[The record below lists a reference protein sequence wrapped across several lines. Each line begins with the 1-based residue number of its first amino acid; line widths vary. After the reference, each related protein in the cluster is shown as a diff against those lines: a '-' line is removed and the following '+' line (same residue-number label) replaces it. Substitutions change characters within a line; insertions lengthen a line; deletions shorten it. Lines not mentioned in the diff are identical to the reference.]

1 MHNEGCECETWLWLA
16 AIIDMQALLAA
27 TLLLSTTSAL
37 RTPPHHAALSRREAA
52 ASVVAAVAASLL
64 PTRPALARMSA
75 EEMDALELKSLS
87 NPGVLLPS
95 GVRVIDVLEGT
106 GPLPA
111 KGDRVWT
118 HFKVWSGGFR
128 KGVPADSSF
137 KDTRPYDWSLGTP
150 DARMLVGADEGAQ
163 GMREGGWRRLVIPA
177 RLAYGEV
184 GLPFGTR
191 GAYLIKPNEDVYFE
205 LNMVDGGSGKCMS
218 VLAPASVPEKGQ
230 RRLKSI
236 SCVRGAP

>member
-1 MHNEGCECETWLWLA
+1 MCMQRLILA
-16 AIIDMQALLAA
+16 F
-27 TLLLSTTSAL
+27 TLLVSTSAL
-37 RTPPHHAALSRREAA
+37 RTPPQRATLSRREAA
-52 ASVVAAVAASLL
+52 ASVAAAAAAFA
-64 PTRPALARMSA
+64 PARPALARMSA

-111 KGDRVWT
+111 KGDRVWS

-137 KDTRPYDWSLGTP
+137 KDTRPYDWTLGTP

-163 GMREGGWRRLVIPA
+163 GMREGGWRRLIIPA
-177 RLAYGEV
+177 RLAYGEA

-191 GAYLIKPNEDVYFE
+191 GAYLVKPNEDVYFE

-218 VLAPASVPEKGQ
+218 VLAPDGVPEKGQ